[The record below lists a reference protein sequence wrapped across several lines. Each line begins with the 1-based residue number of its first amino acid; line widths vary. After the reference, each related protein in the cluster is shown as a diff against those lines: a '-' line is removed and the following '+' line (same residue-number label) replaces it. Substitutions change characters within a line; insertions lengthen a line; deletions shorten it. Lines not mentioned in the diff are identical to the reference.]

1 MTTTPPIRIVR
12 LIARL
17 NVGGPA
23 IHVSL
28 LTERLRERNYQ
39 TTLVCGTVSAHEG
52 DMTYFARERGIDP
65 VIIPELGRELHPLRD
80 IVTLWKVYRLLRQ
93 LKPDV
98 VHTHTAKA
106 GFIGRVA
113 AWLAGVPVIVH
124 TFHGHVFESYFSRL
138 TTNVFILLERIAS
151 SMSDT
156 IITLTESLRR
166 DLSEKYRVARKGRI
180 TVLPLGLDLAAF
192 TSMPR
197 RSGAFRQAH
206 SIAPDAPLL
215 GIVGRIVPIKN
226 HALFIEAVAL
236 VRQRYPALRVVII
249 GDGELRAEVE
259 AQVAARGLRDC
270 VLFAGWLRDLA
281 PVYSDLDV
289 LVMSSLNEGT
299 PVSVIEALASA
310 CPIVSTNVGGTSDL
324 LEQGALGTLVPSGD
338 AQALADAICAT
349 LAQPPDMEGARQ
361 MMVERY
367 GIDRLVRDLDS
378 LYRGLLKKKGRIA
391 VTQEMPQARL

>member
-1 MTTTPPIRIVR
+1 
-12 LIARL
+12 
-17 NVGGPA
+17 
-23 IHVSL
+23 
-28 LTERLRERNYQ
+28 
-39 TTLVCGTVSAHEG
+39 
-52 DMTYFARERGIDP
+52 MTYFARERGIEP

-180 TVLPLGLDLAAF
+180 TVLPLGLDLATF
-192 TSMPR
+192 TTMPR
-197 RSGAFRQAH
+197 RSGAFRRAH
-206 SIAPDAPLL
+206 GIAPDAPLL
-215 GIVGRIVPIKN
+215 AIVGRIVPIKN
-226 HALFIEAVAL
+226 HALFIEAVRR
-236 VRQRYPALRVVII
+236 VRERYPALRVVIV
-249 GDGELRAEVE
+249 GDGELRTDVE
-259 AQVAARGLRDC
+259 AQVKASGLEDV

-338 AQALADAICAT
+338 AGALADAICAT
-349 LAQPPDMEGARQ
+349 LAQPPDMEHARAL
-361 MMVERY
+361 MVERY
-367 GIDRLVRDLDS
+367 GIERLVGDLDS